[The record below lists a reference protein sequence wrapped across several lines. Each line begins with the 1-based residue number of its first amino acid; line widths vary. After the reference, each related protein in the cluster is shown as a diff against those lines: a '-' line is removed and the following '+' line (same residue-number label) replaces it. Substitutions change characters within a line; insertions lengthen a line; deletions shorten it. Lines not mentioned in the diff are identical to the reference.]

1 MDFYYDVDAFISALA
16 PMVSIVRR
24 LPPALEAFARDEAV
38 QEVDFLNPLLR
49 SRELQ
54 RLAEHF
60 HQHNA
65 LRLRSPARAVV
76 WNTPRPHSHRHAHS
90 RPHSHAHPHPNPNP
104 DPTPTPTPNPNPNP
118 HPNQVWNTPRLARL
132 RVLLHSALQPSPRVA
147 LYTDHIIKSMGKFA
161 ASKGMASGAYVAL
174 QLPHGEEWCVT

>member
-1 MDFYYDVDAFISALA
+1 MLLNVTVVLPRFHTFFTERGEQRRLGDASAAVDMDFYYDVDAFISALA

-76 WNTPRPHSHRHAHS
+76 WNTPR
-90 RPHSHAHPHPNPNP
+90 
-104 DPTPTPTPNPNPNP
+104 
-118 HPNQVWNTPRLARL
+118 LARL
-132 RVLLHSALQPSPRVA
+132 RVLLHSALQPSPRVS

-161 ASKGMASGAYVAL
+161 GECPTYTLTYYACLAEAYPPPYP
-174 QLPHGEEWCVT
+174 LPQP

>member
-1 MDFYYDVDAFISALA
+1 M
-16 PMVSIVRR
+16 
-24 LPPALEAFARDEAV
+24 

-76 WNTPRPHSHRHAHS
+76 WNTPR
-90 RPHSHAHPHPNPNP
+90 
-104 DPTPTPTPNPNPNP
+104 
-118 HPNQVWNTPRLARL
+118 LARL
-132 RVLLHSALQPSPRVA
+132 RVLLHSALQPSPSTVKLPPWQCPSSAPAPPQGAPGGSGRLETPRARGRPTGRPA
-147 LYTDHIIKSMGKFA
+147 L
-161 ASKGMASGAYVAL
+161 
-174 QLPHGEEWCVT
+174 P

>member
-1 MDFYYDVDAFISALA
+1 M
-16 PMVSIVRR
+16 
-24 LPPALEAFARDEAV
+24 

-76 WNTPRPHSHRHAHS
+76 WNTPR
-90 RPHSHAHPHPNPNP
+90 
-104 DPTPTPTPNPNPNP
+104 
-118 HPNQVWNTPRLARL
+118 LARL
-132 RVLLHSALQPSPRVA
+132 RVLLHGALQPSPRVA
-147 LYTDHIIKSMGKFA
+147 MYTEHIIASMGKFA
-161 ASKGMASGAYVAL
+161 QSKGLTSATYVAL
-174 QLPHGEEWCVT
+174 QLPHGEPNPNPNRNPDPSPNPSPNPNPNPDPTPNPNPTPNQVRTGPSTAVGRRRASSKGG